1 MVDKRVDN
9 TGEIQSII
17 LALLPTPYSLLP
29 GLWAT
34 LREQT
39 QDESTSSN

>member
-1 MVDKRVDN
+1 MVDKAVDN
-9 TGEIQSII
+9 TSQIHSIV
-17 LALLPTPYSLLP
+17 LALFPIPYSLLP

-39 QDESTSSN
+39 QDESTSPN